1 MPRDEDIMN
10 INLTEYGDCIVIRG
24 TYRVTGNLSVLITD
38 LENRIIALISKDLP
52 NASSLSDN
60 EFYFDSK
67 QYANLSS
74 QLLALPE
81 FTKTLR
87 KTKSTSIF
95 DNNIYYIWKYTG
107 A

>member
-1 MPRDEDIMN
+1 MLRDEDIMN

-52 NASSLSDN
+52 NASTLSDN

-67 QYANLSS
+67 QYANLSA

-87 KTKSTSIF
+87 RTKSSYIF
-95 DNNIYYIWKYTG
+95 DSNLYYIWKYTG